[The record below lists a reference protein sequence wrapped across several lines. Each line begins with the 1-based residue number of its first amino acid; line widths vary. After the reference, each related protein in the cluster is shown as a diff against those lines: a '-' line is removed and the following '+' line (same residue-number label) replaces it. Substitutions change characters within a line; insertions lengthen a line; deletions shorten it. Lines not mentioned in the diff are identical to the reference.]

1 MKRKNPNN
9 PFILM
14 VALGL
19 CLGVLIVSAND
30 ADQTFRNGKLI
41 SFKDLS
47 LEFSS
52 NNPTGDAP
60 YAVDSAHG
68 MNLVSALNVISRFIG
83 AADSFSSEDI
93 SLIDAGL
100 NEVSNGKPLG
110 SSTDSTERGSGI
122 RKALSSRV
130 NIDNFARASL

>member
-9 PFILM
+9 PIILM

-19 CLGVLIVSAND
+19 CLGVLIVSVND

-52 NNPTGDAP
+52 NNRNTDVPCA
-60 YAVDSAHG
+60 ADSAHS

-83 AADSFSSEDI
+83 TADSFSSDEI
-93 SLIDAGL
+93 SLFDSQTIGKSDERLLCPSVDLAGHASERL
-100 NEVSNGKPLG
+100 KPL
-110 SSTDSTERGSGI
+110 SSKIT
-122 RKALSSRV
+122 
-130 NIDNFARASL
+130 IDNFARASL